1 MLGSCVHVPTD
12 KERQGAEA
20 HYDLGINAQ
29 SNGDVRSALKEFEES
44 LKLDPDFADA
54 HNAIAVLLHISFER
68 KDEAEKHYKQCAG
81 DPPSFS
87 EAKVNLGNLYL
98 DQGRLDEA
106 IALYEQALNDM
117 LYATPYIAEANLGW
131 AYFKK
136 GNTPQAIEHLRASVT
151 HNPQFCLGYKDLG
164 LVQDARGDL
173 AAACTEFGRFV
184 QACPK
189 VAEAHQL
196 LGSCLVV
203 RAASPRP
210 GPASTPAWRAP
221 PTRPSS
227 GCASSASGSATGW
240 QGRAPGRSPAV
251 PCTGPPAG
259 AGKRAWIAGR
269 TRRWS
274 WARWTTVTRTVW

>member
-1 MLGSCVHVPTD
+1 M
-12 KERQGAEA
+12 
-20 HYDLGINAQ
+20 
-29 SNGDVRSALKEFEES
+29 
-44 LKLDPDFADA
+44 
-54 HNAIAVLLHISFER
+54 
-68 KDEAEKHYKQCAG
+68 
-81 DPPSFS
+81 
-87 EAKVNLGNLYL
+87 NLGNLYL

-136 GNTPQAIEHLRASVT
+136 GNTAQAIEHLRASVT

-196 LGSCLVV
+196 LGSCLVRQGRV
-203 RAASPRP
+203 PEARASFDA
-210 GPASTPAWRAP
+210 
-221 PTRPSS
+221 
-227 GCASSASGSATGW
+227 CVESATDATQQRVREQCVRLRDGLAG
-240 QGRAPGRSPAV
+240 QG
-251 PCTGPPAG
+251 
-259 AGKRAWIAGR
+259 
-269 TRRWS
+269 
-274 WARWTTVTRTVW
+274 ARP